1 MSEISDRKIILG
13 PLVLPYET
21 VVWSPKEVKPFR
33 PGGTWLTKPALV
45 AVDEWLCHTEL
56 DPLCARLGLSHSET
70 IIKLVRDHK
79 S

>member
-1 MSEISDRKIILG
+1 MSEMSDRKIILG

-21 VVWSPKEVKPFR
+21 VVWSPEEVKPFR
-33 PGGTWLTKPALV
+33 PGLTSLPNPALV
-45 AVDEWLCHTEL
+45 AVDQFICITEF

-70 IIKLVRDHK
+70 IMKLVRDQE